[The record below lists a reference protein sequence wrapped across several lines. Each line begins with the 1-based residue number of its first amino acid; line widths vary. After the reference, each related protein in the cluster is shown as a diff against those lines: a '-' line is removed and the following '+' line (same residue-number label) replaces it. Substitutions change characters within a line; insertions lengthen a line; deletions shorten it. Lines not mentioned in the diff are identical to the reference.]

1 MTTIRETAPVLTPVA
16 AVTHRMRR
24 RRVRQALTAAPF
36 VLPGLVLVL
45 LFVVW
50 PLIRGVQMSLFDW
63 NLPAPDRSEFVGLDN
78 FIRAF
83 TGDPIF
89 WVATRNTFL
98 YAIVTVPIQIVLG
111 LAAAVLLNGQL
122 RGKTVFRALF
132 YLPVV
137 TSWLVVSYVF
147 AFLFADGAGPVN
159 FFLVDILGILPEPV
173 SWLHETW
180 SAQVPIMILG
190 IWKGVGWNMV
200 IFLAALQAIPHELT
214 EAGVLDGANAW
225 QRFRLITLPLL
236 RPTFQFV
243 SVVLIIGAFNV
254 FISVYL
260 LTGGGPEKS
269 TEVLL
274 SYMYNQ
280 AFTNLDFGYGIAIGL
295 ILGATVM
302 VFGFLQR
309 RITRGSVD

>member
-1 MTTIRETAPVLTPVA
+1 MTTIRETAPVLTPAA
-16 AVTHRMRR
+16 AVTHRARR